1 MQPVQENMPA
11 AFLCIGEQ
19 LPLAADHLDSG
30 SYRASL
36 EFFFG
41 QQIQYLFPDVTFML

>member
-19 LPLAADHLDSG
+19 LPNDSK
-30 SYRASL
+30 SL
-36 EFFFG
+36 SVRREKEKKAKPLERF
-41 QQIQYLFPDVTFML
+41 